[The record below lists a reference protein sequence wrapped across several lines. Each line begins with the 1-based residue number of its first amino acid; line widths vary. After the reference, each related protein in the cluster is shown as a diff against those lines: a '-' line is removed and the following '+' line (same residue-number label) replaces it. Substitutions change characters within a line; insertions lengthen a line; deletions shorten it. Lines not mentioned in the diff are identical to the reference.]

1 MQETFLFNNQLSV
14 NQHRI
19 EIDKLKEN
27 LKSDDEIIALRT
39 NIKKTAASRL
49 SNGTITV
56 AEMLREINAE
66 HLARQQKALH
76 EIQLYMAVYQLKN
89 DINQF

>member
-1 MQETFLFNNQLSV
+1 
-14 NQHRI
+14 
-19 EIDKLKEN
+19 
-27 LKSDDEIIALRT
+27 
-39 NIKKTAASRL
+39 
-49 SNGTITV
+49 
-56 AEMLREINAE
+56 MLREINAE